1 MYANVSRETGIKENI
16 MTVPQEKGLDLIY
29 KIIMWIA
36 MVCLMGIVGYFM
48 STIKSQAVEIDQI
61 KMVNAEQTTKIE
73 VLKTNYDNIDKK
85 LVEILTQVK
94 DNNKKLDRHIMS
106 K

>member
-1 MYANVSRETGIKENI
+1 MMVEIIRKENI
-16 MTVPQEKGLDLIY
+16 MTVPQEKGLDLIH

-36 MVCLMGIVGYFM
+36 MVCLMGIVGYFT
-48 STIKSQAVEIDQI
+48 STIRSQTSEIDKI
-61 KMVNAEQTTKIE
+61 KSVNADQTTKIE

-85 LVEILTQVK
+85 LEEILTQVK
-94 DNNKKLDRHIMS
+94 DNNKKLDRHIMR